1 MYVFDKIAH
10 SRIILLFAEHDA
22 DGNRQE
28 SKRNMQNIQSSLR
41 DVNAQLFAVE
51 KDRRDAK
58 ATLEQHEADVKV
70 IQTIIEEEQAKAD
83 VEFENILSTYKNM
96 EKALLERQERFNATI
111 GV

>member
-1 MYVFDKIAH
+1 MFDKIAR
-10 SRIILLFAEHDA
+10 SRILLLFIEHETD
-22 DGNRQE
+22 DNRQE
-28 SKRNMQNIQSSLR
+28 SKRQMQDVQLSLR

-58 ATLEQHEADVKV
+58 ATLEQHEADIKV

-83 VEFENILSTYKNM
+83 DEFENILSNYKKM
-96 EKALLERQERFNATI
+96 EKALLERQERFDATI

>member
-1 MYVFDKIAH
+1 VFDKIAR
-10 SRIILLFAEHDA
+10 SRILLLFIEHETD
-22 DGNRQE
+22 DNRQE
-28 SKRNMQNIQSSLR
+28 SKSQMQDVQSSLR

-58 ATLEQHEADVKV
+58 ATLEQHEADIKV

-83 VEFENILSTYKNM
+83 DEFENILSNYKKM
-96 EKALLERQERFNATI
+96 EKALLERQERFDATI